1 MSILFILSEKLLL
14 QKFNLTSIYLLFIEF
29 NNFLDNSFHGNYVEL
44 MKQEI
49 SDLKKHIGFWMRLVS
64 NNVSHAFA
72 RKLSN
77 SGVTVPEWVVLR
89 EMVEG
94 GDLVSPSRIAEMTG
108 LTRGAVTK
116 LVDRLLA
123 KKLFTR
129 SESTEDRR
137 YQELKLTNAAKQLI
151 PKLALLADANDEE
164 YFSILTKAERKTLTK
179 ILIKTAEQNNLT
191 KFPIS

>member
-1 MSILFILSEKLLL
+1 
-14 QKFNLTSIYLLFIEF
+14 
-29 NNFLDNSFHGNYVEL
+29 
-44 MKQEI
+44 
-49 SDLKKHIGFWMRLVS
+49 
-64 NNVSHAFA
+64 
-72 RKLSN
+72 
-77 SGVTVPEWVVLR
+77 
-89 EMVEG
+89 MVEG

-123 KKLFTR
+123 KKLVTR